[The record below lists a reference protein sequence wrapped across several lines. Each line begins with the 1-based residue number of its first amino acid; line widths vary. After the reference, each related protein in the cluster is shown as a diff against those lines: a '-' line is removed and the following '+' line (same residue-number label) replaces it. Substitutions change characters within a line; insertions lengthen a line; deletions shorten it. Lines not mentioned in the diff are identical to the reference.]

1 MVLYVFE
8 SVARISEFLSPRL
21 RLTEIFVNKHGIQH
35 FKPKVL
41 TNSLNEMEK

>member
-8 SVARISEFLSPRL
+8 AVARISKFLSPRL
-21 RLTEIFVNKHGIQH
+21 RLIKIFVKKHGIQH

-41 TNSLNEMEK
+41 TNSLNEIEK